1 VFNPS
6 SGTFRATP
14 GTADV
19 GVLRIRVTARDGTL
33 FASDEFELV
42 VDTRPNSAPVAA
54 NAAISTNEDTAVT
67 LTLPAATDSDGD
79 SVTYS
84 KASNPSSGT
93 VTISANGSATY
104 VPAADFNGTDSFA
117 FVVSD
122 GRGGSTTHTASV
134 TVIAQNDAPVVTYQ
148 VPEQVFDLGQ
158 PYDFR
163 VPDFVGFDPEGSTL
177 SLQVLSA
184 DGGVLPEWL
193 KYVGAS
199 RLLSSSPG
207 TAVAGSYDLVLRV
220 SDGTAHTDAP
230 FKLRVTD
237 TLPRS
242 TQAGTVQDGYVAGA
256 ALYIDRDR
264 DGVADPE
271 EDTGLRTDSNGN
283 FSGTVFG
290 TGNIIAVGG
299 TNIDT
304 GLRNTMIL
312 TAPQGASVINPVTTL
327 VQSLVTSLQVDV
339 ATAQDKVAQAF
350 AIPSDLDLLSFDPLK
365 PAVNDGL
372 SVGVQKVSAQIAV
385 TATLS
390 GDSQAAVGAI
400 ANVVAQAVA
409 TSGATVDL
417 SSAATLS
424 TISQGVSLTQAAQ
437 SAIAQGNSQIQSSSS
452 LGSIAQSQQGVIL
465 QSLPAGV
472 DWSAPTLDTAS
483 PAADSQE
490 VSRAPSIVLTFS
502 ENIKL
507 GTGTIS
513 ILGEGGAVVRSFD
526 ATDSQRLTVQ
536 GKTLT
541 IAVDAPLAY
550 ATRYEVAIAPGAV
563 QDLAGNAFIG
573 LTDYGFTTLPDREP
587 PTLAMSA
594 DRISLATGQTAVLT
608 FTLSEPA
615 ADFDIQDL
623 LVTGGTISS
632 FTGSGSTY
640 SATLVPSPN
649 STVPAQVRVASG
661 SFSDAAGN
669 VNVDGG
675 DVNNRVS
682 VEVDTVRPSAVV
694 TSQAESLKM
703 GQTAR
708 IEVVLSEPSVNFSA
722 DDLQVVGGTLSGFAG
737 SGTTYSATFTPTP
750 GKQVSATV
758 SVKPGAFTDAAGNAS
773 IAPEQAVAQIAV
785 DTLAP
790 TPTAS
795 NVPARGLGVES
806 NITISFGE
814 AVVAGQGL
822 VVLKTGSGQV
832 VETFQMGASSLVDG
846 VLTLD
851 PKADLKIFTPYV
863 VELSAGAVRDLAG
876 NDSPAGANFSF
887 RTQSVDSLYHYFVV
901 AFAAAPG
908 ATYMGQLVE
917 AYNHFSALPPREG
930 DGASAVQQIVE
941 IFTTKPQFTGVYSE
955 SLTNRELGVALVD
968 SIIKASATAVARQQA
983 IDDITA
989 ALDFGWSRGKM
1000 LFTVFGNL
1008 ANKPLDD
1015 PMWGNTAKQFQNQL
1029 AVARY
1034 FTESLGNDTT
1044 ELAVL
1049 RGVLAPIGPDT
1060 DVSTA
1065 EKIAELIGLP
1075 PPGG

>member
-1 VFNPS
+1 
-6 SGTFRATP
+6 
-14 GTADV
+14 
-19 GVLRIRVTARDGTL
+19 
-33 FASDEFELV
+33 
-42 VDTRPNSAPVAA
+42 
-54 NAAISTNEDTAVT
+54 
-67 LTLPAATDSDGD
+67 
-79 SVTYS
+79 
-84 KASNPSSGT
+84 
-93 VTISANGSATY
+93 
-104 VPAADFNGTDSFA
+104 
-117 FVVSD
+117 
-122 GRGGSTTHTASV
+122 
-134 TVIAQNDAPVVTYQ
+134 
-148 VPEQVFDLGQ
+148 
-158 PYDFR
+158 
-163 VPDFVGFDPEGSTL
+163 
-177 SLQVLSA
+177 
-184 DGGVLPEWL
+184 
-193 KYVGAS
+193 
-199 RLLSSSPG
+199 
-207 TAVAGSYDLVLRV
+207 
-220 SDGTAHTDAP
+220 
-230 FKLRVTD
+230 
-237 TLPRS
+237 
-242 TQAGTVQDGYVAGA
+242 
-256 ALYIDRDR
+256 
-264 DGVADPE
+264 
-271 EDTGLRTDSNGN
+271 
-283 FSGTVFG
+283 
-290 TGNIIAVGG
+290 
-299 TNIDT
+299 
-304 GLRNTMIL
+304 
-312 TAPQGASVINPVTTL
+312 
-327 VQSLVTSLQVDV
+327 
-339 ATAQDKVAQAF
+339 
-350 AIPSDLDLLSFDPLK
+350 
-365 PAVNDGL
+365 
-372 SVGVQKVSAQIAV
+372 
-385 TATLS
+385 
-390 GDSQAAVGAI
+390 
-400 ANVVAQAVA
+400 
-409 TSGATVDL
+409 
-417 SSAATLS
+417 
-424 TISQGVSLTQAAQ
+424 
-437 SAIAQGNSQIQSSSS
+437 
-452 LGSIAQSQQGVIL
+452 
-465 QSLPAGV
+465 
-472 DWSAPTLDTAS
+472 
-483 PAADSQE
+483 
-490 VSRAPSIVLTFS
+490 
-502 ENIKL
+502 
-507 GTGTIS
+507 
-513 ILGEGGAVVRSFD
+513 
-526 ATDSQRLTVQ
+526 
-536 GKTLT
+536 
-541 IAVDAPLAY
+541 
-550 ATRYEVAIAPGAV
+550 
-563 QDLAGNAFIG
+563 
-573 LTDYGFTTLPDREP
+573 
-587 PTLAMSA
+587 
-594 DRISLATGQTAVLT
+594 
-608 FTLSEPA
+608 
-615 ADFDIQDL
+615 
-623 LVTGGTISS
+623 
-632 FTGSGSTY
+632 
-640 SATLVPSPN
+640 
-649 STVPAQVRVASG
+649 
-661 SFSDAAGN
+661 
-669 VNVDGG
+669 
-675 DVNNRVS
+675 
-682 VEVDTVRPSAVV
+682 
-694 TSQAESLKM
+694 
-703 GQTAR
+703 
-708 IEVVLSEPSVNFSA
+708 VVLSEPSVNFSA